1 MLTYDRLL
9 ARMQT
14 LSGTATTHFD
24 GERLVLLK
32 RTIKSVVK
40 ACEAGLRGNQDVLSP
55 GQLKHWMERN
65 IKTIHAQ
72 FDEPLQ
78 EQHASATNKRKRTAT
93 ADAPAKRQ
101 KRATPTPMGDGEVR
115 QVAAGLLALCSSSPP
130 STPPYSTKAL
140 SPPAIDHDKL
150 RIDGDRKI
158 YTPFPVVDRKKGPK
172 PTFLAG
178 VQYAMDNIHKHG
190 TNHATFTANFPEYVR
205 AELGIEKMAESR
217 VQRTASEVTAAEGLL
232 GMMGG
237 RTEGHSGGWV
247 AEKIR
252 LQASHTAGNAAG
264 HVGGQATGLAV
275 SKSFWNVI

>member
-9 ARMQT
+9 ARMHT

-32 RTIKSVVK
+32 RTIKSVVN
-40 ACEAGLRGNQDVLSP
+40 ACEAGLKGNQKVLSP
-55 GQLKHWMERN
+55 GQLKHWMERK

-78 EQHASATNKRKRTAT
+78 EQPASATNKR
-93 ADAPAKRQ
+93 Q
-101 KRATPTPMGDGEVR
+101 KHATPTPMGDGELR
-115 QVAAGLLALCSSSPP
+115 QVAAALLALCSSSPP
-130 STPPYSTKAL
+130 SAPPYSTKAP

-150 RIDGDRKI
+150 RIDAGRKI
-158 YTPFPVVDRKKGPK
+158 YTPFPVVDRKKGPE

-190 TNHATFTANFPEYVR
+190 TSHGTHRATFTTDFPEYVR
-205 AELGIEKMAESR
+205 AELGIERMVEKRIE
-217 VQRTASEVTAAEGLL
+217 RTASEVTAAEGLL
-232 GMMGG
+232 GMIGG
-237 RTEGHSGGWV
+237 RVGGHDDGCVTGHTD
-247 AEKIR
+247 
-252 LQASHTAGNAAG
+252 HTAGNATG
-264 HVGGQATGLAV
+264 HVRSQATGMAV

>member
-32 RTIKSVVK
+32 RTIKSVVN
-40 ACEAGLRGNQDVLSP
+40 ACEAGLKGKQEVLSP
-55 GQLKHWMERN
+55 GQLKHWMERK

-78 EQHASATNKRKRTAT
+78 KQPASATNKRKRTT
-93 ADAPAKRQ
+93 TEDAPAKRQ
-101 KRATPTPMGDGEVR
+101 KHAMPTPMGDGEVR
-115 QVAAGLLALCSSSPP
+115 QVAAALLALCSSSPP
-130 STPPYSTKAL
+130 STPPYTTKAP

-150 RIDGDRKI
+150 RIDAGRLI
-158 YTPFPVVDRKKGPK
+158 YTPFPVVGRKKGPK

-190 TNHATFTANFPEYVR
+190 TSHGTHRATFTTDFPEYVR
-205 AELGIEKMAESR
+205 AELGIKRMVEKRIE
-217 VQRTASEVTAAEGLL
+217 RTASEVTAAEGLL

-237 RTEGHSGGWV
+237 RVGGHDDGCVTG
-247 AEKIR
+247 
-252 LQASHTAGNAAG
+252 QTDHTAENATG
-264 HVGGQATGLAV
+264 HVRGQATGLAV
-275 SKSFWNVI
+275 SNSFWNVI